1 MNNYDISS
9 PQFDVYIT
17 ELKSEAV
24 DAYDGR
30 ILAPGQ
36 TVIRSP
42 LNESLVS
49 ADSPD
54 HRRKFAELG
63 YVWDEP
69 TRIRRVKIE
78 VDKRARHSA
87 FGNIRSVD
95 VANEL
100 KMSVA
105 QVEEIFDALVQTSDY
120 YFEKDA
126 VDSTGAACLVIVK
139 RK

>member
-1 MNNYDISS
+1 MNNFDISS
-9 PQFDVYIT
+9 PQFDVYLT
-17 ELKSEAV
+17 ELQSEAV

-30 ILAPGQ
+30 ILAPGLI
-36 TVIRSP
+36 VIRSP

-49 ADSPD
+49 AYSPD

-69 TRIRRVKIE
+69 TRMRRVKNE
-78 VDKRARHSA
+78 VDQRSKHSS

-105 QVEEIFDALVQTSDY
+105 QVEEIFNALVQSSDY

-126 VDSTGAACLVIVK
+126 VDSTGASCLVIVK